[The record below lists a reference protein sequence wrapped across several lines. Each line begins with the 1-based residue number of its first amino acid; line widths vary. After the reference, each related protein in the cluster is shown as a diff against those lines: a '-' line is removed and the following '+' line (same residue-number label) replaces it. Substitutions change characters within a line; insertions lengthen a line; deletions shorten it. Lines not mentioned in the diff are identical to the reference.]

1 MVPQNR
7 ESLSDAMQKVDDKF
21 HPIDYSNTGAR
32 LKFARPGDNIFVDPR
47 HLGMVGEQGDVGY
60 PYELWT
66 YSGGG
71 DPIMERDR
79 ALEMDIGLR
88 FIFIDTEGYGRY
100 KLETSSS
107 MMNK

>member
-1 MVPQNR
+1 MT
-7 ESLSDAMQKVDDKF
+7 SLEKVDDKF
-21 HPIDYSNTGAR
+21 HPINYSNTGAR
-32 LKFARPGDNIFVDPR
+32 LRFARPGQNIFIDPR
-47 HLGMVGEQGDVGY
+47 RLGMVGEQGDVGY

-71 DPIMERDR
+71 APILVRDQV
-79 ALEMDIGLR
+79 LEVDVGMR

-107 MMNK
+107 MMDK